1 MPVSVERLGHRGFY
15 QEHGIDLMKEAEA
28 LWAISEEFERRAA

>member
-1 MPVSVERLGHRGFY
+1 VSVHDLGHRGFY